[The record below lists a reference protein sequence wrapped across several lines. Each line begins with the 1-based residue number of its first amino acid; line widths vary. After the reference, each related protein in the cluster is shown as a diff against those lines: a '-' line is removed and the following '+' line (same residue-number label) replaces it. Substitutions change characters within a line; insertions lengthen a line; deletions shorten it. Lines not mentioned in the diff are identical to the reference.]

1 MTDIKGLESETAK
14 IMNFDLIAI
23 SSDTSFNYAILIIH
37 GTKRM
42 TCVVPGCVAGA
53 SKILSEFRNT
63 SYSSF

>member
-1 MTDIKGLESETAK
+1 MI
-14 IMNFDLIAI
+14 FDLIAI
-23 SSDTSFNYAILIIH
+23 SSDSFNDAILIIH
-37 GTKRM
+37 RTKRM